1 MRVHFPWWLMVLLV
15 VMLAACSSAPATPEP
30 AKIHYGET
38 MCADCGMIINEPKFA
53 GSIAVE
59 ESPGRYQSLPFD
71 DIGDMLAYLRKHSE
85 IIPAGVWVHDYTS
98 EEWIDATTAYYVE
111 SEQIKT
117 PMGHGLAA
125 FATQAAAETFA
136 AEVDGKTLDWDHV
149 RIEHAMAEHQ
159 H

>member
-1 MRVHFPWWLMVLLV
+1 MRKHFRWWLMVMLL
-15 VMLAACSSAPATPEP
+15 VMLAACTPTPAAPAP

-38 MCADCGMIINEPKFA
+38 ICADCGMIINEPKFA

-98 EEWIDATTAYYVE
+98 EEWIDATT
-111 SEQIKT
+111 
-117 PMGHGLAA
+117 
-125 FATQAAAETFA
+125 
-136 AEVDGKTLDWDHV
+136 D
-149 RIEHAMAEHQ
+149 
-159 H
+159 